1 MAFLFLAQELPLDFS
16 GQQRTGEEV
25 RKMKTIRALLV
36 AGLLAGVLGLPLHA
50 EPVRI
55 TGNLRGEKV
64 LLPPSAPV
72 TDRFMLVS
80 FVTIGPEAERM
91 TILAVYDDPQTRRPI
106 DYLELY
112 DGAGGLLL
120 VSWVDRFGIR
130 RTAMD
135 RGILQEEVS
144 NLEGVLI
151 LVIEGIPV

>member
-1 MAFLFLAQELPLDFS
+1 
-16 GQQRTGEEV
+16 
-25 RKMKTIRALLV
+25 MKTIKPLLAAALLV
-36 AGLLAGVLGLPLHA
+36 GGLGIFFSGSLHA
-50 EPVRI
+50 EPVRV

-91 TILAVYDDPQTRRPI
+91 AALAVYDDPQTRRPI

-135 RGILQEEVS
+135 HGLLQEEALG
-144 NLEGVLI
+144 LEGVLI
-151 LVIEGIPV
+151 LLIEGTPA